1 MKDMAVPPSS
11 YAPIFSAPSFL
22 RIAIP
27 SWRSIG
33 IQYRPEPVAEPAS
46 LSREEIQS
54 LFHGE
59 LRPASR
65 APKLTEAEEREQS
78 LADRMRKALYPG
90 AADH

>member
-1 MKDMAVPPSS
+1 MKDMAVPQSS

-33 IQYRPEPVAEPAS
+33 IQYRPEPAPEPAS

-59 LRPASR
+59 LKPASR
-65 APKLTEAEEREQS
+65 RKLTEGEEREQS